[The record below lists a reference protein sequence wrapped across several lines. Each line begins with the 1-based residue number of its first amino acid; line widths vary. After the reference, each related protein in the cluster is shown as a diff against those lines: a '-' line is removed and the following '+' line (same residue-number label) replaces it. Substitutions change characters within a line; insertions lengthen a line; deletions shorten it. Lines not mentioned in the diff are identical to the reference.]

1 MLAVQSEKK
10 QIITQKL
17 LKLTRN
23 LLIIIMN
30 KYINTPEFN
39 KFTAEVFDVRL
50 ARANLITKTDFSTKL
65 ISLNQKNI
73 SNKIKQLPVENE
85 LKIQTFDSIY

>member
-1 MLAVQSEKK
+1 
-10 QIITQKL
+10 
-17 LKLTRN
+17 
-23 LLIIIMN
+23 MN

-85 LKIQTFDSIY
+85 LKIQTFDPIY